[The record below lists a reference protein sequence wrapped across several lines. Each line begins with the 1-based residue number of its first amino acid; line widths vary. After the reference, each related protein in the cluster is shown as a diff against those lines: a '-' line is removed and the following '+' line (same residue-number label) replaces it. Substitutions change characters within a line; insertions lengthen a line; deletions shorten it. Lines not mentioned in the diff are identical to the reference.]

1 MLIKWERVFHGEY
14 VYLILILLRMI
25 RIKSFAA
32 LNGNLKYIPYM
43 NNSYLNFKYF
53 IFYKLSKPLTY
64 RVIMV
69 ALMPV

>member
-1 MLIKWERVFHGEY
+1 
-14 VYLILILLRMI
+14 MI
-25 RIKSFAA
+25 RVKPLTAV
-32 LNGNLKYIPYM
+32 NGNLKYIPYM